1 MMRERLPGRR
11 PSVNLPVIWRAESGE
26 HHFTLTVGFDPA
38 TGCLREVFY
47 ADGQRSGSA
56 MQHSIQDVCVL
67 ISVSL
72 QFGVPLEV
80 MAGSLGRVP
89 VMGGCEA
96 ASPVGAIIDALR
108 AIEAEGGA

>member
-1 MMRERLPGRR
+1 MMRARLPDRR
-11 PSVNLPVIWRAESGE
+11 PSVNLPVIWRAESGD
-26 HHFTLTVGFDPA
+26 HAFTLTVGLDPA
-38 TGCLREVFY
+38 SGALREVFY

-56 MQHSIQDVCVL
+56 MQHSIQDVCVV
-67 ISVSL
+67 ISLAL
-72 QFGVPLEV
+72 QHGITPKA

-108 AIEAEGGA
+108 AFGAEGGA